1 VRFPP
6 LLACGGL
13 KPSSRVSLLV
23 HKLSFPILIERQSSC
38 HCVKKNRCLAIIN
51 YLIIKYCVQSP
62 CLPVPDSTCVASHIL
77 FYLQCV
83 SLCFCPLI
91 VACQLQVLAEDIP
104 TIVSGISFPKSMRW
118 NSNVCV
124 PWMAFMLPMSYYVR
138 GILVIYQM
146 I

>member
-1 VRFPP
+1 MCVCRVVCCVVWVLIPFYY
-6 LLACGGL
+6 LLNIMMC
-13 KPSSRVSLLV
+13 SSPAFSR
-23 HKLSFPILIERQSSC
+23 
-38 HCVKKNRCLAIIN
+38 KKKAATGALTRRINNTRSYRCLTIIN

-77 FYLQCV
+77 FYFLQCV

-124 PWMAFMLPMSYYVR
+124 P
-138 GILVIYQM
+138 
-146 I
+146 